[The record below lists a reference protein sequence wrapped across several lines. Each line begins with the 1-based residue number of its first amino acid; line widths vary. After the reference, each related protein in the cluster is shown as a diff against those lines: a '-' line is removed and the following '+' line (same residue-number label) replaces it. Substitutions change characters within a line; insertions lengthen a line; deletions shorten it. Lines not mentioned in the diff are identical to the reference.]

1 MWQPE
6 GLSGENLSP
15 SAVARAP
22 LVDIRIYLY
31 PLPNQTCMSLRVA
44 DRLGFA
50 DVMTLLNATIGVVA
64 MAAAVVG
71 EPVIVAQLILL
82 AAVADGLDG
91 IIARWRGGTQVGP
104 YLDSMADIVSF
115 GTATGLFVFAVA
127 QDEWGPL
134 GEDLV
139 LFALAVGAA
148 SIFVVF
154 SLVRTALYTVY
165 VGEDENRPGIQ
176 NTLGASILAAAYLS
190 GLVSTPILLGATVVL
205 SVLMVA
211 PVPYPKLAAR
221 DALVMGVVQMGAII
235 APDAFDSLFPR
246 ALLVAALAYMLL
258 APRFYWG
265 E

>member
-1 MWQPE
+1 
-6 GLSGENLSP
+6 
-15 SAVARAP
+15 
-22 LVDIRIYLY
+22 
-31 PLPNQTCMSLRVA
+31 MSLRVA
-44 DRLGFA
+44 DRLGAA
-50 DVMTLLNATIGVVA
+50 DVMTLLNAVVGVVA
-64 MAAAVVG
+64 MAGAVLG
-71 EPVIVAQLILL
+71 KPVLVAQLILL

-91 IIARWRGGTQVGP
+91 IIARWRGGTAVGP

-127 QDEWGPL
+127 QDEWGSLTGDP
-134 GEDLV
+134 E
-139 LFALAVGAA
+139 LFGAAVGAA

-165 VGEDENRPGIQ
+165 VEEGEKRPGIQ

-190 GLVSTPILLGATVVL
+190 GLVSVPVLLAATVIL

-221 DALVMGVVQMGAII
+221 DALLMGVVQMGAIL
-235 APDAFDSLFPR
+235 APMAFSRLFPR
-246 ALLVAALAYMLL
+246 ALLVAALAYMFL
-258 APRFYWG
+258 APRFYWS